1 MYKYYNECLFDS
13 VIIIRESDKAASDF
27 ESVRLFGVNYEEKSK
42 EIYRG
47 VIDCFKISPS
57 CQFDFNEDGNITVF
71 CKDFSQPNG
80 LGKIFAKEGFTGE
93 IIALK
98 DCK

>member
-1 MYKYYNECLFDS
+1 MYKHYNECLFDS

-47 VIDCFKISPS
+47 VIDCFKIIGIIISIMLFNLYFGIITFGIAIFLFWLILFVKKLKSFDTSP
-57 CQFDFNEDGNITVF
+57 
-71 CKDFSQPNG
+71 
-80 LGKIFAKEGFTGE
+80 
-93 IIALK
+93 
-98 DCK
+98 

>member
-1 MYKYYNECLFDS
+1 MYKHYNECLFDS

-27 ESVRLFGVNYEEKSK
+27 ESVRIFGVNYEEKSK
-42 EIYRG
+42 EIYHG
-47 VIDCFKISPS
+47 VIGCFKISPS
-57 CQFDFNEDGNITVF
+57 CQFDYEDGNITIF
-71 CKDFSQPNG
+71 CEDFSQPNG
-80 LGKIFAKEGFTGE
+80 LGKIFVKEGFTGE

>member
-1 MYKYYNECLFDS
+1 MYKHYNERLFDS
-13 VIIIRESDKAASDF
+13 VIIRESDKATSDF
-27 ESVRLFGVNYEEKSK
+27 KSVHLFGVNCEEKSK

-57 CQFDFNEDGNITVF
+57 CQFDFNKDGSITVF
-71 CKDFSQPNG
+71 CEDFSQPNG
-80 LGKIFAKEGFTGE
+80 LGKIFAKESFGKMK